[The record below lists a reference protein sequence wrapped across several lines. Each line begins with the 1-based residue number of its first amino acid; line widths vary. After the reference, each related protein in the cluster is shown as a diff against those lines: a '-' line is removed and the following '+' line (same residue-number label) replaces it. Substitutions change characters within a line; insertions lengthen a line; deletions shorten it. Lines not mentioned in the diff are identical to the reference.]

1 MLDVLSEYRT
11 KTDEEVLA
19 KSYEEP
25 RLFELLVMRHE
36 EAFLRKAKYILKSQ
50 ESAQDVVQDT
60 FVKIYMYGRNF
71 KPVEGAR
78 FTSWA
83 YRILINTCFLWYKK
97 NKRDREFS
105 TLIDEDLEAVLPHD
119 DKGERASMLDRDY
132 LESLFAEL
140 PETFARILRLY
151 VVDNKD
157 YREIAMIENVS
168 EGAIKT
174 RMHRAREMMKEL
186 TKKITY

>member
-1 MLDVLSEYRT
+1 MSNLLEEYRT
-11 KTDEEVLA
+11 RADEEVLA

-25 RLFELLVMRHE
+25 RLFELLVERHE
-36 EAFLRKAKYILKSQ
+36 QAFLRKARNIVKTDEAS
-50 ESAQDVVQDT
+50 QDVVQDT

-71 KPVEGAR
+71 KPVEGAK

-105 TLIDEDLEAVLPHD
+105 TLIDEDLEAVLSHD
-119 DKGERASMLDRDY
+119 DSGERGQKLDRDY
-132 LESLFAEL
+132 LESLFSEL
-140 PETFARILRLY
+140 PDTFSRILRLY
-151 VVDNKD
+151 VIDNKD
-157 YREIAMIENVS
+157 YGEIAKIENVT

-174 RMHRAREMMKEL
+174 RMHRAREMMK
-186 TKKITY
+186 KIAEDIKY

>member
-19 KSYEEP
+19 KSYDVP

-36 EAFLRKAKYILKSQ
+36 EAFLRKAKHILKSS
-50 ESAQDVVQDT
+50 EAAQDVVQDT

-105 TLIDEDLEAVLPHD
+105 TLIDEELEAVLPHD
-119 DKGERASMLDRDY
+119 DKDERARMLDRDY

-151 VVDNKD
+151 VIDNKD
-157 YREIAMIENVS
+157 YGEIAAIEKVS

-186 TKKITY
+186 TEKIKY

>member
-1 MLDVLSEYRT
+1 MSNLLEEYR
-11 KTDEEVLA
+11 KRADEEVLA

-25 RLFELLVMRHE
+25 RLFELLVERHE
-36 EAFLRKAKYILKSQ
+36 QAFLRKARNIVKTDEAS
-50 ESAQDVVQDT
+50 QDVVQDT

-71 KPVEGAR
+71 KPVEGAK

-105 TLIDEDLEAVLPHD
+105 TLIDEDLEAVLSHD
-119 DKGERASMLDRDY
+119 DSNERGQKLDRDY
-132 LESLFAEL
+132 LESLFSEL
-140 PETFARILRLY
+140 PDTFSRILRLY
-151 VVDNKD
+151 VIDNKD
-157 YREIAMIENVS
+157 YGEIAKIENVT

-174 RMHRAREMMKEL
+174 RMHRAREMMK
-186 TKKITY
+186 KIAEDIKY

>member
-19 KSYEEP
+19 KSYDVP

-36 EAFLRKAKYILKSQ
+36 EAFLRKAKHILKSP
-50 ESAQDVVQDT
+50 EAAQDVVQDT

-105 TLIDEDLEAVLPHD
+105 TLIDEELEAVLPHD
-119 DKGERASMLDRDY
+119 DKDERARMLDRDY

-151 VVDNKD
+151 VIDNKD
-157 YREIAMIENVS
+157 YGEIAAIEKVS

-186 TKKITY
+186 TEKIKY

>member
-19 KSYEEP
+19 KSYEVP
-25 RLFELLVMRHE
+25 RLFELLVSRHE
-36 EAFLRKAKYILKSQ
+36 EAFLRKAKHILKSP
-50 ESAQDVVQDT
+50 EAAQDVVQDT

-105 TLIDEDLEAVLPHD
+105 TLIDEELEAVLPHD
-119 DKGERASMLDRDY
+119 DKGERARMLDRDY

-157 YREIAMIENVS
+157 YGEIAEIEKVS

-186 TKKITY
+186 TEKIKY

>member
-19 KSYEEP
+19 KSYDVP

-36 EAFLRKAKYILKSQ
+36 EAFLRKAKHILKSS
-50 ESAQDVVQDT
+50 EAAQDVVQDT

-105 TLIDEDLEAVLPHD
+105 TLIDEELEAVLPHD
-119 DKGERASMLDRDY
+119 DKDERAHMLDRDY

-151 VVDNKD
+151 VIDNKD
-157 YREIAMIENVS
+157 YGEIAAIEKVS

-186 TKKITY
+186 TKKIKY